1 MKSVSGKR
9 LCQILEL
16 RGWKLARI
24 NGSHYIYSKVN
35 YPTISVPVHGNKDLR
50 IGTLKG
56 LMKASGLM
64 ESDLS

>member
-9 LCQILEL
+9 LCQIIES
-16 RGWKLARI
+16 RSWQLARI
-24 NGSHYIYSKVN
+24 SGSHYIYSKAN
-35 YPTISVPVHGNKDLR
+35 HPTISIPVHGNKDLR

-56 LMKASGLM
+56 LLKATGLK